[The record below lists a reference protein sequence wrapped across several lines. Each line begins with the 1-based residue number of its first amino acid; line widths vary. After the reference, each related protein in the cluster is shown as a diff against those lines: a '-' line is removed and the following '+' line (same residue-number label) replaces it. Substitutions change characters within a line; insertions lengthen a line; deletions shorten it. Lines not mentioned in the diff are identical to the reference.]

1 MLGVDGSL
9 SLADIAFM
17 CTPGPTAHKVKYAI
31 WAYIWSSQNGSEVFG
46 MAMEPSADEMR
57 TALAE
62 AIQRGEV

>member
-17 CTPGPTAHKVKYAI
+17 DTPGSTARKVKAAI
-31 WAYIWSSQNGSEVFG
+31 WVYIWSSQNGSEMFG

-57 TALAE
+57 AALAE
-62 AIQRGEV
+62 AIERGEV